1 MLKSLPDESGAAVP
15 MVEALLT
22 FAECRKFSLILRK
35 DLSARPGLRSL
46 NVICYTMHRILRN
59 LSISFSLEI
68 SLFKN
73 ARWNFSNYIFRYV
86 HMCE

>member
-15 MVEALLT
+15 VVEALLT

-46 NVICYTMHRILRN
+46 NIISYTIHCILLD
-59 LSISFSLEI
+59 LSPYLSL
-68 SLFKN
+68 
-73 ARWNFSNYIFRYV
+73 
-86 HMCE
+86 